1 MGYIGHSPTNAGTFY
16 ILDDITLGS
25 GTTYTMQVGGVD
37 VTPSADNLLITL
49 DGVIQHAG
57 DAYTVS
63 GSNIVFASGPG
74 SGVEFYGIIMGQSAT
89 VGQGSIGADELKV
102 SGDGTNGQVLTSDG
116 DGTFSWATDTEAYV
130 PLAGGTMTGT
140 LAMGSNDITG
150 TGDIGGTL
158 TTAAQGNITSVGTL
172 SSLTL
177 GGDLT
182 IPQKIVHSGD
192 TDTYLSFGT
201 DSLSLYTGGTN
212 VVDFIYG
219 NIYIKGNNKALT
231 GYTTGGGAKELI
243 KIDGSDIVQIGEGQD
258 VSITGDGARF
268 YVKSAD
274 EELISIGRAGSSGAS
289 LDQGYI
295 RMKSG
300 GSNKV
305 AFHTAGSSYIN
316 GGSLGINEDTPV
328 AKLDVRGASSTI
340 SLNTDATAVFTLDP
354 PDVANGTYLFGD
366 GSSGTDQVQILA
378 VNDSAAN
385 ENEYAGIGFGLKYSG
400 NIVATL
406 AGIAGIKENDT
417 DGSGGDVGALA
428 FGTRA
433 TGDYI
438 KERMRISSAGNVTI
452 GAGNDTKELGVNRAK
467 IRHLEGLADNANWT
481 GAELYINHINNG
493 NIYMSGT
500 GSVGI
505 GTSSINSNAK
515 LHIRGASSG
524 QTSSS
529 NNTQLTVES
538 SGTAGI
544 QLLTGTTS
552 VGGFWIGDSNGAET
566 GGKLYYSNNTD
577 FWQFYNSGST
587 DTLNISTDMFR
598 LYNADTG
605 SAGSTLKQLSM
616 GWSTSTYWDTTN
628 TGTFVGMSIAN
639 AHNDAGVGCGI
650 QFVTR
655 SSSSGISYIVSRS
668 EGSDSSSLH
677 FGTRGTDGVARRMLI
692 GADGSVN
699 ISANS
704 NNKASI
710 NIVGTGTGQAPNDA
724 KVYVSKNSANDW
736 SFIGTGGGDN
746 YGMKLNG
753 AGSYALFITDHSQSG
768 DVRSRISFD
777 GYVYSTDGSIHDIDS
792 DKRKKEDIDSAESQ
806 WQMLKDLPLQ
816 KFKWKDKR
824 AGDKYSYGWIAQ
836 DVQKKYPELVNIV
849 PQTKEDIENEVEDP
863 EYLTVRTGDIH
874 RLAIKALQEAM
885 DKIETLETKVE
896 ALENA

>member
-1 MGYIGHSPTNAGTFY
+1 MPYIGRAATNTGSVRYLDNIASGFDGSDTTF
-16 ILDDITLGS
+16 TA
-25 GTTYTMQVGGVD
+25 QVGGVNI
-37 VTPSADNLLITL
+37 TPDQENVEIYL
-49 DGVIQHAG
+49 DGVFQH
-57 DAYTVS
+57 
-63 GSNIVFASGPG
+63 PG
-74 SGVEFYGIIMGQSAT
+74 SGNAYTISGSTITFTEAPVANTVFTGYVVGAGAYLDDKAVSSAKLDDDAVTAAKLDDDGTGFQVGDLGVGGSLTSGDKLTVTGRLRASGGIIGDLTGDVTGDVTGNTSGTAATVTGAAQSA
-89 VGQGSIGADELKV
+89 
-102 SGDGTNGQVLTSDG
+102 
-116 DGTFSWATDTEAYV
+116 
-130 PLAGGTMTGT
+130 
-140 LAMGSNDITG
+140 
-150 TGDIGGTL
+150 
-158 TTAAQGNITSVGTL
+158 ITSVGTL

-177 GGDLT
+177 SGDLT

-212 VVDFIYG
+212 VIDFIYG

-243 KIDGSDIVQIGEGQD
+243 KIDDSDIVQIGEGQD

-300 GSNKV
+300 GSNKI
-305 AFHTAGSSYIN
+305 ALHTAGDSYLN
-316 GGSLGINEDTPV
+316 GGSLGIGTDSPDNLLQLEFADGSNTSAGNIADESVTGLVLTNTTDSDGNGTMIKMESANGSNATAIGHIQEDDDSAHMAFYTE
-328 AKLDVRGASSTI
+328 K
-340 SLNTDATAVFTLDP
+340 DATFA
-354 PDVANGTYLFGD
+354 
-366 GSSGTDQVQILA
+366 
-378 VNDSAAN
+378 
-385 ENEYAGIGFGLKYSG
+385 
-400 NIVATL
+400 
-406 AGIAGIKENDT
+406 
-417 DGSGGDVGALA
+417 
-428 FGTRA
+428 
-433 TGDYI
+433 
-438 KERMRISSAGNVTI
+438 ERLRITSAGNVTI

-587 DTLNISTDMFR
+587 DSLNISTSMVR
-598 LYNADTG
+598 LYNADSG

-616 GWSTSTYWDTTN
+616 GWSTSTYWDTTD

-655 SSSSGISYIVSRS
+655 SSSSGISYIISRG
-668 EGSDSSSLH
+668 EASDSSSLH

-753 AGSYALFITDHSQSG
+753 AGSYALFITDHNQSG

-836 DVQKKYPELVNIV
+836 DVQKKYPELVSIV

-885 DKIETLETKVE
+885 AKIETLEAKVE

>member
-1 MGYIGHSPTNAGTFY
+1 MPYIGRAATNTGSVRYLDNIASGFDGSDTTF
-16 ILDDITLGS
+16 TA
-25 GTTYTMQVGGVD
+25 QVGGVNI
-37 VTPSADNLLITL
+37 TPDQENVEIYL
-49 DGVIQHAG
+49 DGVFQH
-57 DAYTVS
+57 
-63 GSNIVFASGPG
+63 PG
-74 SGVEFYGIIMGQSAT
+74 SGNAYTISGSTITFTEAPVANTVFTGYVVGAGAYLDDKAVSSAKLDDDAVTAAKLDDDGTGFQVGDLGVGGSLTSGDKLTVTGRLLASGGIIGDLTGDVTGNVTGNTSGTAATVTGAAQSA
-89 VGQGSIGADELKV
+89 
-102 SGDGTNGQVLTSDG
+102 
-116 DGTFSWATDTEAYV
+116 
-130 PLAGGTMTGT
+130 
-140 LAMGSNDITG
+140 
-150 TGDIGGTL
+150 
-158 TTAAQGNITSVGTL
+158 ITSVGTL

-177 GGDLT
+177 SGDLT

-212 VVDFIYG
+212 VIDFIYG

-243 KIDGSDIVQIGEGQD
+243 KIDDSDIVQIGEGQD

-300 GSNKV
+300 GSNKI
-305 AFHTAGSSYIN
+305 ALHTAGDSYLN
-316 GGSLGINEDTPV
+316 GGSLGIGTDSPDNLLQLEFADGSNTTAGNIADESVTGLVLTNTTDSDGNGTMIKMESANGSNATAIGHIQEDDDSAHMAFYTE
-328 AKLDVRGASSTI
+328 K
-340 SLNTDATAVFTLDP
+340 DATFA
-354 PDVANGTYLFGD
+354 
-366 GSSGTDQVQILA
+366 
-378 VNDSAAN
+378 
-385 ENEYAGIGFGLKYSG
+385 
-400 NIVATL
+400 
-406 AGIAGIKENDT
+406 
-417 DGSGGDVGALA
+417 
-428 FGTRA
+428 
-433 TGDYI
+433 
-438 KERMRISSAGNVTI
+438 ERLRITSAGNVTI

-587 DTLNISTDMFR
+587 DSLNISTSMVR
-598 LYNADTG
+598 LYNADSG

-616 GWSTSTYWDTTN
+616 GWSTSTYWDTTD

-655 SSSSGISYIVSRS
+655 SSSSGISYIVSRG
-668 EGSDSSSLH
+668 EASDSSSLH

-753 AGSYALFITDHSQSG
+753 AGSYALFITDHNQSG

-836 DVQKKYPELVNIV
+836 DVQKKYPELVSIV

-885 DKIETLETKVE
+885 AKIETLEAKVE

>member
-1 MGYIGHSPTNAGTFY
+1 MPYIGRAATNTGSVRYLDNIASGFDGSDTTF
-16 ILDDITLGS
+16 TA
-25 GTTYTMQVGGVD
+25 QVGGVNI
-37 VTPSADNLLITL
+37 TPDQENVEIYL
-49 DGVIQHAG
+49 DGVFQH
-57 DAYTVS
+57 
-63 GSNIVFASGPG
+63 PG
-74 SGVEFYGIIMGQSAT
+74 SGNAYTISGSTITFTEAPVANTVFTGYVVGAGAYLDDKAVSSAKLDDDAVTAAKLDDDGTGFQVGDLGVGGSLTSGDKLTVTGRLRASGGIIGDLTGDVTGNVTGNTSGTAATVTGAAQSA
-89 VGQGSIGADELKV
+89 
-102 SGDGTNGQVLTSDG
+102 
-116 DGTFSWATDTEAYV
+116 
-130 PLAGGTMTGT
+130 
-140 LAMGSNDITG
+140 
-150 TGDIGGTL
+150 
-158 TTAAQGNITSVGTL
+158 ITSVGTL

-177 GGDLT
+177 SGDLT

-212 VVDFIYG
+212 VIDFIYG

-243 KIDGSDIVQIGEGQD
+243 KIDDSDIVQIGEGQD

-300 GSNKV
+300 GSNKI
-305 AFHTAGSSYIN
+305 ALHTAGDSYLN
-316 GGSLGINEDTPV
+316 GGSLGIGTDSPDNLLQLEFADGSNTSAGNIADESVTGLVLTNTTDSDGNGTMIKMESANGSNATAIGHIQEDDDSAHMAFYTE
-328 AKLDVRGASSTI
+328 K
-340 SLNTDATAVFTLDP
+340 DATFA
-354 PDVANGTYLFGD
+354 
-366 GSSGTDQVQILA
+366 
-378 VNDSAAN
+378 
-385 ENEYAGIGFGLKYSG
+385 
-400 NIVATL
+400 
-406 AGIAGIKENDT
+406 
-417 DGSGGDVGALA
+417 
-428 FGTRA
+428 
-433 TGDYI
+433 
-438 KERMRISSAGNVTI
+438 ERLRITSAGNVTI

-552 VGGFWIGDSNGAET
+552 VGGFWIGDSNGSET

-587 DTLNISTDMFR
+587 DSLNISTSMVR
-598 LYNADTG
+598 LYNADSG

-616 GWSTSTYWDTTN
+616 GWSTSTYWDTTD

-655 SSSSGISYIVSRS
+655 SSSSGISYIVSRG
-668 EGSDSSSLH
+668 EASDSSSLH

-753 AGSYALFITDHSQSG
+753 AGSYALFITDHNQSG

-836 DVQKKYPELVNIV
+836 DVQKKYPELVSIV

-885 DKIETLETKVE
+885 AKIETLEAKVE

>member
-1 MGYIGHSPTNAGTFY
+1 MPYIGRAATNTGSVRYLDNIASGFDGSDTTF
-16 ILDDITLGS
+16 TA
-25 GTTYTMQVGGVD
+25 QVGGVNI
-37 VTPSADNLLITL
+37 TPDQENVEIYL
-49 DGVIQHAG
+49 DGVFQH
-57 DAYTVS
+57 
-63 GSNIVFASGPG
+63 PG
-74 SGVEFYGIIMGQSAT
+74 SGNAYTISGSTITFTEAPVANTVFSAYVVGAGSYLDDKAVSSAKLDDDAVTAAKLDDDGTGFQVGDLGVGGSLTSGDKLTVTGRLRASGGIIGDLTGDVTGNVTGNTSGTAATVTGAAQSA
-89 VGQGSIGADELKV
+89 
-102 SGDGTNGQVLTSDG
+102 
-116 DGTFSWATDTEAYV
+116 
-130 PLAGGTMTGT
+130 
-140 LAMGSNDITG
+140 
-150 TGDIGGTL
+150 
-158 TTAAQGNITSVGTL
+158 ITSVGTL

-177 GGDLT
+177 SGDLT

-212 VVDFIYG
+212 VIDFIYG

-243 KIDGSDIVQIGEGQD
+243 KIDDSDIVQIGEGQD

-300 GSNKV
+300 GSNKI
-305 AFHTAGSSYIN
+305 ALHTAGDSYLN
-316 GGSLGINEDTPV
+316 GGSLGIGTDSPDNLLQLEFADGSNTSAGNIADESVTGLVLTNTTDSDGNGTMIKMESANGSNATAIGHIQEDDDSAHMAFYTE
-328 AKLDVRGASSTI
+328 K
-340 SLNTDATAVFTLDP
+340 DATFA
-354 PDVANGTYLFGD
+354 
-366 GSSGTDQVQILA
+366 
-378 VNDSAAN
+378 
-385 ENEYAGIGFGLKYSG
+385 
-400 NIVATL
+400 
-406 AGIAGIKENDT
+406 
-417 DGSGGDVGALA
+417 
-428 FGTRA
+428 
-433 TGDYI
+433 
-438 KERMRISSAGNVTI
+438 ERLRITSAGNVTI

-587 DTLNISTDMFR
+587 DSLNISTSMVR
-598 LYNADTG
+598 LYNADSG

-616 GWSTSTYWDTTN
+616 GWSTSTYWDTTD

-655 SSSSGISYIVSRS
+655 SSSSGISYIVSRG
-668 EGSDSSSLH
+668 EASDSSSLH

-753 AGSYALFITDHSQSG
+753 AGSYALFITDHNQSG

-836 DVQKKYPELVNIV
+836 DVQKKYPELVSIV

-885 DKIETLETKVE
+885 AKIETLEAKVE

>member
-1 MGYIGHSPTNAGTFY
+1 MPYIGRAATNTGSVRYLDNIASGFDGSDTTF
-16 ILDDITLGS
+16 TA
-25 GTTYTMQVGGVD
+25 QVGGVSI
-37 VTPSADNLLITL
+37 TPDQENVRIYL
-49 DGVIQHAG
+49 DGVFQH
-57 DAYTVS
+57 
-63 GSNIVFASGPG
+63 PG
-74 SGVEFYGIIMGQSAT
+74 SGNAYTISGSTITFTEAPVANTVFTGYVVGAGAYLDDKAVSSAKLDDDAVTAAKLDDDGTGFQVGDLGVGGSLTSGDKLTVTGRLRASGGIIGDLTGDVTGNVTGNTSGTAATVTGAAQSA
-89 VGQGSIGADELKV
+89 
-102 SGDGTNGQVLTSDG
+102 
-116 DGTFSWATDTEAYV
+116 
-130 PLAGGTMTGT
+130 
-140 LAMGSNDITG
+140 
-150 TGDIGGTL
+150 
-158 TTAAQGNITSVGTL
+158 ITSVGTL

-177 GGDLT
+177 SGDLT

-212 VVDFIYG
+212 VIDFIYG

-243 KIDGSDIVQIGEGQD
+243 KIDDSDIVQIGEGQD

-300 GSNKV
+300 GSNKI
-305 AFHTAGSSYIN
+305 ALHTAGDSYLN
-316 GGSLGINEDTPV
+316 GGSLGIGTDSPDNLLQLEFADGSNTSAGNIADESVTGLVLTNTTDSDGNGTMIKMESANGSNATAIGHIQEDDDSAHMAFYTE
-328 AKLDVRGASSTI
+328 K
-340 SLNTDATAVFTLDP
+340 DATFA
-354 PDVANGTYLFGD
+354 
-366 GSSGTDQVQILA
+366 
-378 VNDSAAN
+378 
-385 ENEYAGIGFGLKYSG
+385 
-400 NIVATL
+400 
-406 AGIAGIKENDT
+406 
-417 DGSGGDVGALA
+417 
-428 FGTRA
+428 
-433 TGDYI
+433 
-438 KERMRISSAGNVTI
+438 ERLRITSAGNVTI

-587 DTLNISTDMFR
+587 DSLNISTSMVR
-598 LYNADTG
+598 LYNADSG

-616 GWSTSTYWDTTN
+616 GWSTSTYWDTTD

-655 SSSSGISYIVSRS
+655 SSSSGISYIVSRG
-668 EGSDSSSLH
+668 EASDSSSLH

-753 AGSYALFITDHSQSG
+753 AGSYALFITDHNQSG

-836 DVQKKYPELVNIV
+836 DVQKKYPELVSIV

-885 DKIETLETKVE
+885 AKIETLEAKVE

>member
-1 MGYIGHSPTNAGTFY
+1 MPYIGRAATNTGSVRYLDNIASGFDGSDTTF
-16 ILDDITLGS
+16 TA
-25 GTTYTMQVGGVD
+25 QVGGVNI
-37 VTPSADNLLITL
+37 TPDQENVEIYL
-49 DGVIQHAG
+49 DGVFQH
-57 DAYTVS
+57 
-63 GSNIVFASGPG
+63 PG
-74 SGVEFYGIIMGQSAT
+74 SGNAYTISGSTITFTEAPVANTVFTGYVVGAGAYLDDKAVSSAKLDDDAVTAAKLDDDGTGFQVGDLGVGGSLTSGDKLTVTGRLRASGGIIGDLTGDVTGNVTGNTSGTAATVTGAAQSA
-89 VGQGSIGADELKV
+89 
-102 SGDGTNGQVLTSDG
+102 
-116 DGTFSWATDTEAYV
+116 
-130 PLAGGTMTGT
+130 
-140 LAMGSNDITG
+140 
-150 TGDIGGTL
+150 
-158 TTAAQGNITSVGTL
+158 ITSVGTL

-177 GGDLT
+177 SGDLT

-212 VVDFIYG
+212 VIDFIYG

-243 KIDGSDIVQIGEGQD
+243 KIDDSDIVQIGEGQD

-300 GSNKV
+300 GSNKI
-305 AFHTAGSSYIN
+305 ALHTAGDSYLN
-316 GGSLGINEDTPV
+316 GGSLGIGTDSPDNLLQLEFADGSNTSAGNIADESVTGLVLTNTTDSDGNGTMIKMESANGSNATAIGHIQEDDDSAHMAFYTE
-328 AKLDVRGASSTI
+328 K
-340 SLNTDATAVFTLDP
+340 DATFA
-354 PDVANGTYLFGD
+354 
-366 GSSGTDQVQILA
+366 
-378 VNDSAAN
+378 
-385 ENEYAGIGFGLKYSG
+385 
-400 NIVATL
+400 
-406 AGIAGIKENDT
+406 
-417 DGSGGDVGALA
+417 
-428 FGTRA
+428 
-433 TGDYI
+433 
-438 KERMRISSAGNVTI
+438 ERLRITSAGNVTI

-587 DTLNISTDMFR
+587 DSLNISTSMVR
-598 LYNADTG
+598 LYNADSG

-616 GWSTSTYWDTTN
+616 GWSTSTYWDTTD

-655 SSSSGISYIVSRS
+655 SSSSGISYIVSRG
-668 EGSDSSSLH
+668 EASDSSSLH

-753 AGSYALFITDHSQSG
+753 AGSYALFITDHNQSG

-836 DVQKKYPELVNIV
+836 DVQKKYPELVSIV

-885 DKIETLETKVE
+885 AKIETLEAKVE